1 MVNKKELYNT
11 MPTDHEATYQVDI
24 NEPAAAPAAA
34 AAAAANLTTLPA
46 ELRLLIYG
54 HLFRDQTKVIVTY
67 SAAATAAAC
76 YTHKARK
83 AADENKLR
91 IQGTWPILLASRAL
105 FHEAWPSYWEH
116 ARVTAYSTFRQLPEA
131 CKFVS

>member
-11 MPTDHEATYQVDI
+11 MPIEHEATYQVDT

-34 AAAAANLTTLPA
+34 AAAAANFTTLPA
-46 ELRLLIYG
+46 ELRLLFYG
-54 HLFRDQTKVIVTY
+54 HLFQDQTKVIVTS
-67 SAAATAAAC
+67 SAAAAC

-83 AADENKLR
+83 TDENELR
-91 IQGTWPILLASRAL
+91 NQGTWPILLTSRAL

-116 ARVTAYSTFRQLPEA
+116 ARVTAYSTWRQLPEA
-131 CKFVS
+131 CKFGS